1 MFIALD
7 VVAGVFVFIGFFLFF
22 LLAVVLP
29 AVVAVSFLIALPL
42 APFYW
47 LWESGSDAATGWFPE
62 VSIWDVW
69 ILLIVFVI
77 ACGVIG
83 FISFCLIAA
92 LATKK
97 LRSRRAK
104 VAD

>member
-47 LWESGSDAATGWFPE
+47 LWESGSDAASGWFPE

-69 ILLIVFVI
+69 ILLIVF
-77 ACGVIG
+77 GVIG
-83 FISFCLIAA
+83 FISFSLIAA